1 MTKAF
6 ASQADLEDKKITFEQ
21 LSAHCWAY
29 TAEGDPNSGVIIGD
43 QYILVSD
50 ATATPAMARDLIAKI
65 RTVSDKPIKYVLLTH
80 YHAVRVLG
88 ASAYFAEG
96 ASEIIASQGTYE
108 LIVERG
114 AQDMKSEM
122 ERFPRLFRGADSIP
136 GLTWPTLVI
145 GGGDPFKGELPGR
158 LTVDLGGVKV
168 QIWSPGAGHTRGD
181 TIAWVEEEKVLF
193 SGDLVEYEAG
203 VYTGD
208 AQLAEWPAT
217 LEALRALGAE
227 AIVPGRGEA
236 MKGAADVNKALD
248 YTKRW
253 VETLFAAGKE
263 AAAAGMDLKAA
274 MAHTRKSMDP
284 VFGHVFIYEHC
295 LPFDVSRAFDEASGI
310 KNPRIWT
317 AERDMEMWKALQS

>member
-1 MTKAF
+1 MSKAF

-43 QYILVSD
+43 QYIMVSD

-88 ASAYFAEG
+88 ASAYVAEG
-96 ASEIIASQGTYE
+96 ATEIIASRGTYE

-122 ERFPRLFRGADSIP
+122 ERFPRLFRGADSVP
-136 GLTWPTLVI
+136 GLTWPTMVI
-145 GGGDPFKGELPGR
+145 GDGKPGR
-158 LTVDLGGVKV
+158 QGTLEVDLGGVKV
-168 QIWSPGAGHTRGD
+168 QIWHPGAGHTCGD
-181 TIAWVEEEKVLF
+181 TIAWVEDEKVLF

-208 AQLAEWPAT
+208 AQLEEWPAT
-217 LEALRALGAE
+217 LEALRELKAE
-227 AIVPGRGEA
+227 FIVPGRGEA
-236 MKGAADVNKALD
+236 MKGNADVNKALD
-248 YTKRW
+248 YTQRW
-253 VETLFAAGKE
+253 VTTLFQAGKE
-263 AAAAGMDLKAA
+263 AVAAGMDLKAA

-295 LPFDVSRAFDEASGI
+295 LPFDVSRAYDEASGI

-317 AERDMEMWKALQS
+317 AERDKEMWASLQN

>member
-1 MTKAF
+1 MSKTF
-6 ASQADLEDKKITFEQ
+6 ASQADLADKTITFEQ
-21 LSAHCWAY
+21 LSKHCWAY

-43 QYILVSD
+43 RFIMVSD
-50 ATATPAMARDLIAKI
+50 ATATPAAAQGLIARI

-88 ASAYFAEG
+88 ASAFFAEG
-96 ASEIIASQGTYE
+96 ATEVIASQGTLD

-114 AQDMKSEM
+114 KQDMQSEM
-122 ERFPRLFRGADSIP
+122 ERFPRLFRNAESVP

-145 GGGDPFKGELPGR
+145 GGGNPVNREVPGK
-158 LTVDLGGVKV
+158 LKVDLGGVQV
-168 QIWSPGAGHTRGD
+168 QIWHPGPGHTRGD

-208 AQLAEWPAT
+208 AHLEEWPAT
-217 LEALRALGAE
+217 LEALRALKAE
-227 AIVPGRGEA
+227 SIVPGRGEA
-236 MKGAADVNKALD
+236 MRGADHVNKALD
-248 YTKRW
+248 YTKRFI
-253 VETLFAAGKE
+253 ETLFKSAKE
-263 AAAAGMDLKAA
+263 AAAANMDLKSA

-284 VFGHVFIYEHC
+284 IFGHVFIYEHC
-295 LPFDVSRAFDEASGI
+295 LPFDVSRAYDEAKGI

-317 AERDMEMWKALQS
+317 AERDKEMWSALQA

>member
-1 MTKAF
+1 MSKAF
-6 ASQADLEDKKITFEQ
+6 ASQADLDDKKTTFEQ
-21 LSAHCWAY
+21 LSPHCWAY
-29 TAEGDPNSGVIIGD
+29 TAEGDPNSGVIIGEKF
-43 QYILVSD
+43 IMVSD
-50 ATATPAMARDLIAKI
+50 ATATPAMARDLIKHI

-88 ASAYFAEG
+88 ASAYVAEG
-96 ASEIIASQGTYE
+96 ATEVIASRGTYE

-114 AQDMKSEM
+114 AQDMQSEM
-122 ERFPRLFRGADSIP
+122 ERFPRLFRGADSVP

-145 GGGDPFKGELPGR
+145 GDGKPGR
-158 LTVDLGGVKV
+158 QGSLEVDLGGVKV
-168 QIWSPGAGHTRGD
+168 SIWHPGPGHTRGD

-208 AQLAEWPAT
+208 AQLEEWPAT

-236 MKGAADVNKALD
+236 MKGNADVNKALD
-248 YTKRW
+248 YTQRW
-253 VETLFAAGKE
+253 VTTLFQAGKE
-263 AAAAGMDLKAA
+263 AAAAGMDLKSA

-295 LPFDVSRAFDEASGI
+295 LPFDVSRAYDEAQGI

-317 AERDMEMWKALQS
+317 AERDKEMWSALQA

>member
-1 MTKAF
+1 MSKAF

-21 LSAHCWAY
+21 LSPHCWAY

-43 QYILVSD
+43 KYIMVSD
-50 ATATPAMARDLIAKI
+50 ATATPAMANDLIAQI
-65 RTVSDKPIKYVLLTH
+65 RKVSDKPIKYVLLTH

-88 ASAYFAEG
+88 ASAYAAEG
-96 ASEIIASQGTYE
+96 ATEIISSRGTYE

-114 AQDMKSEM
+114 AQDMQSEM
-122 ERFPRLFRGADSIP
+122 ERFPRLFRGGDKVP
-136 GLTWPTLVI
+136 GLTWPTMVI
-145 GGGDPFKGELPGR
+145 GGGDPTKGEVPGK

-168 QIWSPGAGHTRGD
+168 QIWSPGHGHTRGD

-208 AQLAEWPAT
+208 AQLEEWPAA
-217 LEALRALGAE
+217 LEALRALKAE

-236 MKGAADVNKALD
+236 MKGSADVNKALD

-253 VETLFAAGKE
+253 VEMLFKAGKE
-263 AAAAGMDLKAA
+263 AAAKDMDLKAA
-274 MAHTRKSMDP
+274 MEHTRKSMDP

-295 LPFDVSRAFDEASGI
+295 LPFDVSRAYDEAKGI

-317 AERDMEMWKALQS
+317 AERDKEMWAALQG